1 MKSMTY
7 TPVKW
12 FDVLIYAAQSVAL
25 FAALVIGIFFVL
37 MIKRTL
43 AKRSL
48 EGAAKKKAKSDNYL
62 VRIRPAI
69 LLFLI

>member
-1 MKSMTY
+1 MIHSSMQLS
-7 TPVKW
+7 PVL
-12 FDVLIYAAQSVAL
+12 VYAAQSLAL
-25 FAALVIGIFFVL
+25 FAALVLGIFFVL